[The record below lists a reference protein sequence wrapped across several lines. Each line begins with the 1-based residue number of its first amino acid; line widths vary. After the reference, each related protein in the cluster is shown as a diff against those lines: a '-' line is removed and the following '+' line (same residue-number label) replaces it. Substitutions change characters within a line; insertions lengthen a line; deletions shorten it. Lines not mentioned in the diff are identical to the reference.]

1 MYTNRIHMND
11 DLLLIQDQ
19 EDDLNEDVFE
29 SFNEDQLDDHDTFS
43 AWRRRFFTL
52 EYLCSFTPMMDK
64 YLYIVD
70 YWVPFPQS
78 EYGGV
83 INVVAK
89 DDQECFDLCREL
101 NDGYQDDHV
110 GHILPKVKNAVR
122 LKVDETEEVGI
133 VSSFTT

>member
-1 MYTNRIHMND
+1 MNHSTKINLMTTKPSHLTEEVFYCR
-11 DLLLIQDQ
+11 LLL
-19 EDDLNEDVFE
+19 F
-29 SFNEDQLDDHDTFS
+29 FNSL
-43 AWRRRFFTL
+43 
-52 EYLCSFTPMMDK
+52 MDK

-110 GHILPKVKNAVR
+110 GQILPKVKNAVR

-133 VSSFTT
+133 VSSFMT

>member
-1 MYTNRIHMND
+1 MND

-43 AWRRRFFTL
+43 AWRRGFFTL
-52 EYLCSFTPMMDK
+52 EYSGNFTPTMDK

-78 EYGGV
+78 EYGGQ
-83 INVVAK
+83 INVVAQS
-89 DDQECFDLCREL
+89 DQQCFDLCL
-101 NDGYQDDHV
+101 GLDDGYDDDHHV
-110 GHILPKVKNAVR
+110 SNILPHIKKAIR
-122 LKVDETEEVGI
+122 LKVDESEDVGI

>member
-1 MYTNRIHMND
+1 MMTTP
-11 DLLLIQDQ
+11 
-19 EDDLNEDVFE
+19 
-29 SFNEDQLDDHDTFS
+29 SPLDGEG
-43 AWRRRFFTL
+43 FFT
-52 EYLCSFTPMMDK
+52 PIMDK

-110 GHILPKVKNAVR
+110 GQILPKVKNAVR

-133 VSSFTT
+133 VSSFMT